1 MTEYDDVVTNVAAS
15 LNAKIVARRIGIQS
29 GCRSLILSALRRDWR
44 HPLLLKSM
52 PEIRS
57 ITGNV
62 PLLLGTS
69 ERIHWEAYWCW
80 MQDRDPGTIA
90 STVAAICIREKGKLQ
105 HRTCAQCSR
114 YEAGIVVMD
123 AIRNAK

>member
-1 MTEYDDVVTNVAAS
+1 
-15 LNAKIVARRIGIQS
+15 
-29 GCRSLILSALRRDWR
+29 
-44 HPLLLKSM
+44 M

-69 ERIHWEAYWCW
+69 RKGFIGKLTGVADAK
-80 MQDRDPGTIA
+80 DRDPGTIA
-90 STVAAICIREKGKLQ
+90 STVAAICIREKAGSCNIVRVHNVADMKQ
-105 HRTCAQCSR
+105 
-114 YEAGIVVMD
+114 GIVVMD